1 MPVTVIV
8 TRQPVD
14 ATQQGYLRS
23 LFSSPGFSLLKELV
37 ASRCVA
43 KQADAMNMQL
53 YPDNEK
59 LTEPAAEAAKEAI
72 RFSASLDVITDIEN
86 EGPEKWWTVKL
97 DTAR

>member
-37 ASRCVA
+37 ASKCIE
-43 KQADAMNMQL
+43 KQAQSMNMQL
-53 YPDNEK
+53 YPQNENAV
-59 LTEPAAEAAKEAI
+59 ERAAAFAKEAVG
-72 RFSASLDVITDIEN
+72 FSDALDVIADL
-86 EGPEKWWTVKL
+86 EKNDLWWTVKL
-97 DTAR
+97 ETTR